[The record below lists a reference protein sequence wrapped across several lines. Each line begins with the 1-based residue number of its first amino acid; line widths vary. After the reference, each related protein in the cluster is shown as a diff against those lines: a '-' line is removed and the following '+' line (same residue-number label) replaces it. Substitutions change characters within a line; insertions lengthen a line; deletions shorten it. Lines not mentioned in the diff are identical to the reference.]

1 MKQKDKPPGK
11 KVSSKKRDDPE
22 ATEGKRPNES
32 PAPAA
37 AERTDTEAPATP
49 EKESSNA
56 SDRRSHPVTNQD
68 EQDKIT
74 NAENSDLPVA
84 DK

>member
-1 MKQKDKPPGK
+1 MKHKDKPPRK
-11 KVSSKKRDDPE
+11 KVSSKRDDPE
-22 ATEGKRPNES
+22 TTDGKRPNER

-37 AERTDTEAPATP
+37 AERTDPEPTTKAP
-49 EKESSNA
+49 EKEETPS

-74 NAENSDLPVA
+74 NAGNSDLPVA

>member
-1 MKQKDKPPGK
+1 MKHKDKPPRK
-11 KVSSKKRDDPE
+11 KVSSKRDDPE
-22 ATEGKRPNES
+22 TTDGKRPDER

-37 AERTDTEAPATP
+37 AERTDGETTRAL
-49 EKESSNA
+49 EKEDAPS

-84 DK
+84 DN